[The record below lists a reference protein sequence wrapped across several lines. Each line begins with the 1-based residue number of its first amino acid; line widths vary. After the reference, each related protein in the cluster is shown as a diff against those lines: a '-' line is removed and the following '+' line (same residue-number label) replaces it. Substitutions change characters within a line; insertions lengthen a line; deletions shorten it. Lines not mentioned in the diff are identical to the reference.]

1 MQAQGRSV
9 HKLITL
15 LALLPCLVLA
25 NEQTLSC
32 YVVGVSDGDTLSCF
46 DAENRKTEKI
56 RLRGID
62 APEAKQPFGQR
73 SKQSLSSL
81 AHGQPA
87 TVKWSKRDRWGRIIG
102 AVWVEPVG
110 CPGCGH
116 VSERVQVLRRD
127 PATFGPEPVPTDPAG
142 RCRARGHRGGI
153 GREGAP
159 RLRAGPGPGRFAG
172 P

>member
-1 MQAQGRSV
+1 M

-15 LALLPCLVLA
+15 LALLPCLALA
-25 NEQTLSC
+25 NEQILSC

-102 AVWVEPVG
+102 AVWVEPAD
-110 CPGCGH
+110 CPDCG
-116 VSERVQVLRRD
+116 RTLD
-127 PATFGPEPVPTDPAG
+127 
-142 RCRARGHRGGI
+142 I
-153 GREGAP
+153 GRAQLSVGMAWWFRRYANEQPNEERRQYKFEEREAKARKVGLWQDKDAVAP
-159 RLRAGPGPGRFAG
+159 WDWRKR
-172 P
+172 